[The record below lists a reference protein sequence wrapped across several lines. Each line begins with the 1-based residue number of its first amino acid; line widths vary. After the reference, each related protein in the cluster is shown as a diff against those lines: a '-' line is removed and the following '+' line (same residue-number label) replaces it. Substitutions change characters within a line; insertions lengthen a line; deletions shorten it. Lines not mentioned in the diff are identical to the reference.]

1 MQPSPSN
8 SLPAQ
13 APSGAN
19 AGLAVPPEF
28 SDSLLKSF
36 SDAQKSYIVKN
47 LYPEIGKALVH
58 FISEAKRHNQ
68 ISEDEPF
75 GTNQTGSFAQAPQV

>member
-1 MQPSPSN
+1 MQSSPSN
-8 SLPAQ
+8 SLPTQ
-13 APSGAN
+13 ALSGAV
-19 AGLAVPPEF
+19 AGQALPPEF

-36 SDAQKSYIVKN
+36 SDAQKAYIVKN

-68 ISEDEPF
+68 IQEDEPF
-75 GTNQTGSFAQAPQV
+75 KTN